1 MSPSSDCAR
10 CEDLLSALEG
20 MVRVADELMTEFV
33 SKKRA
38 ADWGVI
44 NDNMVAAGR
53 AIRDAKVK
61 SQ

>member
-1 MSPSSDCAR
+1 MSDCAR
-10 CEDLLSALEG
+10 CADLLAALEG
-20 MVRVADELMTEFV
+20 MAKVVDELLTEFV

-53 AIRDAKVK
+53 AIRAAKERGR
-61 SQ
+61 